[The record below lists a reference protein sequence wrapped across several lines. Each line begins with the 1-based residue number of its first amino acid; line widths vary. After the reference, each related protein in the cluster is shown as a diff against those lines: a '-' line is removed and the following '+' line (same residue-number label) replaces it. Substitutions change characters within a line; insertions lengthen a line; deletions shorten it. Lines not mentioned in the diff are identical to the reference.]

1 MKKSL
6 IFISFLLLQMVV
18 FGMTTNNAK
27 SGMSVTTEKVAE
39 GYQFTVTAP
48 TEGWVSIGF
57 DALFV
62 MKDAESIIL
71 SNSKGKGQIYHYY
84 GTGKEVVTPITALDS
99 SYKNDNLTLKSFT
112 YDGKV
117 STYVFVRTEKVKN
130 KYIKE
135 LSPGKK
141 VKVIFAYSTKQDIS
155 SMHASAGSEKITL
168 PN

>member
-6 IFISFLLLQMVV
+6 IFISFLMLQMLV

-27 SGMSVTTEKVAE
+27 TGISLTTEKVAE

-57 DALFV
+57 DATII
-62 MKDAESIIL
+62 MKDCESIIL

-84 GTGKEVVTPITALDS
+84 GTGKEVVTPISTLDS
-99 SYKNDNLTLKSFT
+99 TYKNDNLTLKSYS
-112 YDGKV
+112 YDGKN
-117 STYVFVRTEKVKN
+117 STYVFVRSEKVKN
-130 KYIKE
+130 RYIKE
-135 LSPGKK
+135 LTAGKT
-141 VKVIFAYSTKQDIS
+141 VKVLFAYSTNPDIS
-155 SMHASAGSEKITL
+155 SMHVKAASEKITL